1 MYILTRAIPP
11 CNPPFHLFPLLN
23 DNPHSTCFPLLNDN
37 PRNAFCPTS
46 VTSLRLGT
54 LYILFSFIH
63 FIFRP
68 CAKSLAQGLER
79 EAREAKLTKRTKR
92 RKKGSSNLNADKH
105 DDIRKSKV
113 IDPMSSNEMGRCLRL
128 MERMVNHNLE
138 HEIYTDF
145 KYWED
150 ASDQYRD
157 GSGSVLPL
165 WRFASESTRSKHV
178 TCLRWHPK
186 FADLFAVS
194 YGSYDFM
201 RQGSGLIYC
210 YSLKVSNRL
219 FFATWLL
226 SVPLLICATVFAL
239 PASSHSYMCHFEA
252 MTPCLCR
259 NFRTR
264 LAQSKLSTCR
274 QA

>member
-1 MYILTRAIPP
+1 
-11 CNPPFHLFPLLN
+11 
-23 DNPHSTCFPLLNDN
+23 
-37 PRNAFCPTS
+37 
-46 VTSLRLGT
+46 
-54 LYILFSFIH
+54 
-63 FIFRP
+63 
-68 CAKSLAQGLER
+68 
-79 EAREAKLTKRTKR
+79 
-92 RKKGSSNLNADKH
+92 
-105 DDIRKSKV
+105 
-113 IDPMSSNEMGRCLRL
+113 MSSNEMARCLRL

-157 GSGSVLPL
+157 GTGSVLPL

-210 YSLKVSNRL
+210 YSLKVSFPPYRSPSLSLSPPLSPSLL
-219 FFATWLL
+219 FCCFWGWGG
-226 SVPLLICATVFAL
+226 VGG
-239 PASSHSYMCHFEA
+239 ASRCKVACVSSFLMCN
-252 MTPCLCR
+252 LGG
-259 NFRTR
+259 
-264 LAQSKLSTCR
+264 
-274 QA
+274 

>member
-1 MYILTRAIPP
+1 MLLCVPNP
-11 CNPPFHLFPLLN
+11 CQ
-23 DNPHSTCFPLLNDN
+23 
-37 PRNAFCPTS
+37 A
-46 VTSLRLGT
+46 
-54 LYILFSFIH
+54 
-63 FIFRP
+63 
-68 CAKSLAQGLER
+68 LER

-92 RKKGSSNLNADKH
+92 RKKGSANLSSGKVDQG
-105 DDIRKSKV
+105 RKPKV
-113 IDPMSSNEMGRCLRL
+113 IDPMSSNEMARCLRL

-157 GSGSVLPL
+157 GTGSVLPL

-210 YSLKVSNRL
+210 YSLKVP
-219 FFATWLL
+219 FFSTSLSHSLSLSLPLSCFVLSGFLL
-226 SVPLLICATVFAL
+226 SGGWGGRGFSLQG
-239 PASSHSYMCHFEA
+239 
-252 MTPCLCR
+252 CLCI
-259 NFRTR
+259 FVPHV
-264 LAQSKLSTCR
+264 
-274 QA
+274 